1 MVKKTKTNN
10 NLQSTAK
17 KTKEWAPRISL
28 KEELEDIKGVI
39 WSVSR
44 RRTDNAITKK
54 KKNKRTNN
62 DLQNTTQK
70 IKDWA
75 TRISLM
81 EELEDIK
88 GVIRSH

>member
-17 KTKEWAPRISL
+17 KTNEWAPRISL